1 MSAGKKGGEDAE
13 EGRGRVSGRGRGHTL
28 NPDSYDTLATMTVSK
43 PGTFKII
50 NSMNGFLTNWPSV
63 TKHSLQL

>member
-13 EGRGRVSGRGRGHTL
+13 EGRGRVPSRGRGHTL
-28 NPDSYDTLATMTVSK
+28 ATMTVNK
-43 PGTFKII
+43 PGTYKIL